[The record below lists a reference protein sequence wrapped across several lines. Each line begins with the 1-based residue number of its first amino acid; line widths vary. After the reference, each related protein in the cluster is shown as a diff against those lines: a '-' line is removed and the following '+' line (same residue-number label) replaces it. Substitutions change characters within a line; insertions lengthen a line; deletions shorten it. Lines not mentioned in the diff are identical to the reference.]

1 LVLLFISNM
10 VRKCP
15 PGVFCFE
22 NVTLVIFAVIMV
34 VIAIYAHSYF
44 FGNAHY
50 PHGHG
55 HGHGHGHN
63 HGHHGPVLVA
73 STDPLSDSLDFGIGG
88 PSSNQDVLLNPY
100 VPPLRDNSVGATRP
114 IYDIRG
120 GVETIHYGGMDTYGG
135 GMGSGGGVRV
145 NVPTRSV
152 DTTYRQVGILTRN
165 GSNGNG
171 NGSGSGGVPSSTS
184 SQETILPLIG
194 RPLFTNRDKWQFY
207 TLSDKNNAIKLPVI
221 VNGKSGT
228 NEYGCNNVSTGDIV
242 YVEGYNDSF
251 RVTAYDSASLRYL
264 PF

>member
-1 LVLLFISNM
+1 MCYNNKVIAFGIFM
-10 VRKCP
+10 ARRCP

-34 VIAIYAHSYF
+34 VVGIYAHSYF
-44 FGNAHY
+44 FGNRGVHRQ
-50 PHGHG
+50 G
-55 HGHGHGHN
+55 
-63 HGHHGPVLVA
+63 HGHHGGPVLIA

-114 IYDIRG
+114 TYDIRG

-135 GMGSGGGVRV
+135 GGGGGVIGVRV

-152 DTTYRQVGILTRN
+152 DTTYRQVGILTR
-165 GSNGNG
+165 
-171 NGSGSGGVPSSTS
+171 GGG

-221 VNGKSGT
+221 INGKSGT
-228 NEYGCNNVSTGDIV
+228 NEYGCNNVSTGDTV
-242 YVEGYNDSF
+242 YVEGYNDAF

-264 PF
+264 PL

>member
-1 LVLLFISNM
+1 M
-10 VRKCP
+10 VKRCP

-22 NVTLVIFAVIMV
+22 NVTLVIIAIV
-34 VIAIYAHSYF
+34 VIVVGIYAHSRF
-44 FGNAHY
+44 FGGAHGPHY
-50 PHGHG
+50 GHGHG
-55 HGHGHGHN
+55 HGHGHG
-63 HGHHGPVLVA
+63 PVLLE
-73 STDPLSDSLDFGIGG
+73 STDPLANSLDFGIGG

-120 GVETIHYGGMDTYGG
+120 GVETIHYGEHGGYGG
-135 GMGSGGGVRV
+135 GGGGGGVRI

-165 GSNGNG
+165 GS
-171 NGSGSGGVPSSTS
+171 GSG
-184 SQETILPLIG
+184 QEMILPLIG

-242 YVEGYNDSF
+242 YVEGYNDAF
-251 RVTAYDSASLRYL
+251 KVTVYDSASLRYL

>member
-1 LVLLFISNM
+1 M
-10 VRKCP
+10 ARRCP

-34 VIAIYAHSYF
+34 VVGIYAHSYF
-44 FGNAHY
+44 FGHRGGHTQV
-50 PHGHG
+50 HGH
-55 HGHGHGHN
+55 HGH
-63 HGHHGPVLVA
+63 HGHHGPVLIA

-114 IYDIRG
+114 VYDIRG

-135 GMGSGGGVRV
+135 GGGGGGGVTGVRV

-152 DTTYRQVGILTRN
+152 DTTYRQVGILTRGG
-165 GSNGNG
+165 GS
-171 NGSGSGGVPSSTS
+171 SSSGGVPSATS

-228 NEYGCNNVSTGDIV
+228 NEYGCNNVSTGDTV
-242 YVEGYNDSF
+242 YVEGYNDAF

-264 PF
+264 PL

>member
-1 LVLLFISNM
+1 M

-15 PGVFCFE
+15 PGVLCFE
-22 NVTLVIFAVIMV
+22 NITLVVVAVI
-34 VIAIYAHSYF
+34 IIGLGIYAHSRV
-44 FGNAHY
+44 FGGHGHG

-55 HGHGHGHN
+55 Y
-63 HGHHGPVLVA
+63 GPMLVA
-73 STDPLSDSLDFGIGG
+73 SSDPLSGSLDFGIGG
-88 PSSNQDVLLNPY
+88 PSSSQDVLLNPY

-114 IYDIRG
+114 SYDIRG
-120 GVETIHYGGMDTYGG
+120 GVETIHYGGMDGG
-135 GMGSGGGVRV
+135 GGGVRV

-152 DTTYRQVGILTRN
+152 DTTYRQVGILTR
-165 GSNGNG
+165 
-171 NGSGSGGVPSSTS
+171 SGGGGGGTA

-221 VNGKSGT
+221 INGKSGT
-228 NEYGCNNVSTGDIV
+228 GEYGCNNVSTGDTI
-242 YVEGYNDSF
+242 YVEGYNDAF